1 MPFLK
6 QSFTINRVSLAATRK
21 HRQHPGR
28 PMSLLPPWSLSRWT
42 WKKRMPWWRP
52 YRDCTGTWS
61 SIQAVFLN
69 LHGQTWNSQVVQQL
83 ARGKKLQTRLK
94 TKCPSSNRS
103 QTTRRTSSWPPSI
116 SRIDHYAS
124 NWWHFLAWSSFFKK
138 KSNFDTWKIL
148 ENKALMNKNF
158 LDLEWTVVR
167 NGGNRQLSSNIH
179 RFQHSLLL

>member
-1 MPFLK
+1 MAASQTP
-6 QSFTINRVSLAATRK
+6 TVSVAAIESVEMDMEEEDAMMEAIQGQGTR
-21 HRQHPGR
+21 
-28 PMSLLPPWSLSRWT
+28 
-42 WKKRMPWWRP
+42 
-52 YRDCTGTWS
+52 
-61 SIQAVFLN
+61 ILN
-69 LHGQTWNSQVVQQL
+69 LHGLTWNSQVVQQL

-124 NWWHFLAWSSFFKK
+124 NWWHFLALSSFFKK

-167 NGGNRQLSSNIH
+167 NGGNRQLSSNIR